1 MGCHFNYSKAEA
13 GGSEFKASLSN
24 LTQLYF
30 KLSGS
35 KGEGGGL
42 GIQLTDETLPKVL
55 SLNPSIM
62 FPKIVHVF
70 CVCVQEERENCEV
83 S

>member
-1 MGCHFNYSKAEA
+1 MGCHFTYSKAEA

-24 LTQLYF
+24 LVQLYF
-30 KLSGS
+30 KLSRS

-42 GIQLTDETLPKVL
+42 GIQLTDETLAKVL

-62 FPKIVHVF
+62 FQNSA
-70 CVCVQEERENCEV
+70 CVLCMCTREGERGCYI
-83 S
+83 